1 MTKKALCLIF
11 AALFAG
17 IAMTS
22 CKTDNSDDV
31 FGDISDLSYSYETGS
46 LDVEEVK
53 NSGDALFDGD
63 IISDKDIAAAYA
75 GIIVS
80 DTLKKDINNYKT
92 VNVVHDENK
101 GIWSV
106 DFSIDRDT
114 VGGDINIMLSQKT
127 GEVILICFGE

>member
-11 AALFAG
+11 ATLFAG

-46 LDVEEVK
+46 VDVEEVK
-53 NSGDALFDGD
+53 NYGEALFDGD

-92 VNVVHDENK
+92 VNVVHVKTKVSGALILVLTE
-101 GIWSV
+101 
-106 DFSIDRDT
+106 
-114 VGGDINIMLSQKT
+114 IMWA
-127 GEVILICFGE
+127 EI

>member
-31 FGDISDLSYSYETGS
+31 FGDISDLSFSYETGS

-63 IISDKDIAAAYA
+63 IISDKDIAATYA
-75 GIIVS
+75 G
-80 DTLKKDINNYKT
+80 
-92 VNVVHDENK
+92 NK

>member
-31 FGDISDLSYSYETGS
+31 FGDISDLSFSYETGS

-63 IISDKDIAAAYA
+63 IISDKDIAATYA

-80 DTLKKDINNYKT
+80 DTLKKDINKYKT